1 MINNDALFK
10 LSYGLFVLST
20 NDGKDNASIINTVT
34 QVTDTPKRV
43 AVTVNKSTHTCK
55 TISETEKFTISVLTQ
70 STPFS
75 IIERFGFSSGKDI
88 DKFKGFK
95 DFKRT
100 DNQTVYLTEYTN
112 AYISCSV
119 IEKIDIGTHIL
130 FIADVAEAEVLSDEP
145 SLTYEYYFKHIKPKP
160 TDKPKGFVCKICGYV
175 YEGDVLPDDFICPWC
190 KHGADDF
197 EPINN

>member
-100 DNQTVYLTEYTN
+100 DTQTVYLTEYTN

-119 IEKIDIGTHIL
+119 IEKIDVGTHIL

>member
-1 MINNDALFK
+1 M
-10 LSYGLFVLST
+10 
-20 NDGKDNASIINTVT
+20 
-34 QVTDTPKRV
+34 
-43 AVTVNKSTHTCK
+43 
-55 TISETEKFTISVLTQ
+55 
-70 STPFS
+70 
-75 IIERFGFSSGKDI
+75 
-88 DKFKGFK
+88 
-95 DFKRT
+95 
-100 DNQTVYLTEYTN
+100 TEYTN

-175 YEGDVLPDDFICPWC
+175 YEGDALPDDFICPWC